1 MTTYKFDKL
10 MKEIKNFGNW
20 RKELWKWVIV
30 ILGAFFVAAGFAL
43 FTNPYQ
49 IIPGGVFGL
58 GRVFHHLIPSIP
70 TGTFGLMMDIPLLI
84 TAFIVFGRG
93 FGTKTILAA
102 LSTPI
107 IMNALTRFV
116 GEDPLDG
123 KSLLSLYFNFSDNVL
138 VAAIFG
144 GLFIGGGIG
153 LLLKVGATSG
163 GTDIVDML
171 VVKYTKLPFSVAMLI
186 VESTIVITGMLVLGD
201 WKLPLYSLIA
211 IFVSSKTI
219 DFTLEGVK
227 NDKLLFI
234 ISDKEEQIRNFIL
247 NDLQRGATCIKAQGA
262 YTLKDKN
269 MLFLAVRRAEVPEV
283 KENIRKIDSKAFMV
297 VVDSYETYGDGFTPF
312 EK

>member
-1 MTTYKFDKL
+1 
-10 MKEIKNFGNW
+10 
-20 RKELWKWVIV
+20 
-30 ILGAFFVAAGFAL
+30 
-43 FTNPYQ
+43 
-49 IIPGGVFGL
+49 
-58 GRVFHHLIPSIP
+58 
-70 TGTFGLMMDIPLLI
+70 
-84 TAFIVFGRG
+84 
-93 FGTKTILAA
+93 
-102 LSTPI
+102 
-107 IMNALTRFV
+107 
-116 GEDPLDG
+116 
-123 KSLLSLYFNFSDNVL
+123 
-138 VAAIFG
+138 
-144 GLFIGGGIG
+144 
-153 LLLKVGATSG
+153 
-163 GTDIVDML
+163 ML

-269 MLFLAVRRAEVPEV
+269 MLFLAVRRTEVPEV